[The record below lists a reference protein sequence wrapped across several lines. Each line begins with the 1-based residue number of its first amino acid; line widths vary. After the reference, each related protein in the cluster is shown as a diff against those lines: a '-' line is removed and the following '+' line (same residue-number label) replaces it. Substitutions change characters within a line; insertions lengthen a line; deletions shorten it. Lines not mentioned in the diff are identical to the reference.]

1 MKELRS
7 VGGHLRALFCF
18 DPVRNAIVLI
28 GGDKTDDWTGWYER
42 TIPRADDLYDD
53 YLAALRSEECCPM
66 TKTRNW
72 RELRGPRTPAEEAQV
87 EHYKR
92 LMTLEG
98 KLARMRETAGV
109 SQRTL
114 AERMDVSQPNIS
126 RIEREDDLHLSTLS
140 KYVAALGGHLEVRAV
155 FDDVDMI
162 VMGNVEDH
170 DSTTA

>member
-1 MKELRS
+1 
-7 VGGHLRALFCF
+7 
-18 DPVRNAIVLI
+18 
-28 GGDKTDDWTGWYER
+28 
-42 TIPRADDLYDD
+42 
-53 YLAALRSEECCPM
+53 M

-126 RIEREDDLHLSTLS
+126 RIEREDDLHLSTPVS
-140 KYVAALGGHLEVRAV
+140 YTHLTLPTICSV
-155 FDDVDMI
+155 
-162 VMGNVEDH
+162 
-170 DSTTA
+170 